1 MADGI
6 KISEL
11 PIAGLLGGTEDV
23 PIVQDGDTKRTYAS
37 AFSRNCVPMT
47 RTINGK
53 ALNYNITLDADDI
66 GYDNET
72 SGLTGDTTQE
82 ALDELADGVSTLEAE
97 KQDVLTFDH
106 APTSGSSNPVTSGGV
121 FDAITALLPTD
132 TASGNPANFPDG
144 YPAPIVDLA
153 VNIDLTQGGTG
164 LPSPDN
170 IRLFTKWNQTT
181 IYKSGADTSDPE
193 ETIISW
199 NGIVSGG
206 VVAGTVDVTTG
217 LLTITHEDIGGQV
230 ENYATVTTVTDTYV
244 QAMFTPMEQWYELNL
259 AWSDRF
265 STDYA
270 SGVPCKMAFITSA
283 GQKRLYFNVPRSV
296 LGGITT
302 EDLRTWLSQS
312 HPAFILKLTTPKT
325 RQLTPH
331 ELFTLMGENN
341 IWASTGAV
349 TVTYKANLPDY
360 LAKKLPSTMSTL
372 SMSRPAMTLGAVE
385 PQSPVLD
392 EGETASAEAEAEN
405 D

>member
-11 PIAGLLGGTEDV
+11 PIAGLLGGSELV
-23 PIVQDGDTKRTYAS
+23 PVVQDGDTKRTYAS
-37 AFSRNCVPMT
+37 AFSQNCVPT
-47 RTINGK
+47 SRTVNGK
-53 ALNYNITLDADDI
+53 TLNSNITLDADDI
-66 GYDNET
+66 GYDNQT

-82 ALDELADGVSTLEAE
+82 ALDELAEGVSTLVVE
-97 KQDVLTFDH
+97 KQNVLTFDQT
-106 APTSGSSNPVTSGGV
+106 PTSGSSNPVTSGGV

-132 TASGNPANFPDG
+132 TVSGNPANFPDG
-144 YPAPIVDLA
+144 YPAPILDLT

-181 IYKSGADTSDPE
+181 VYSSGADTSDPE

-230 ENYATVTTVTDTYV
+230 ENYATVTGLVTSDYV
-244 QAMFTPMEQWYELNL
+244 QAVFTPMEQWYELNL

-270 SGVPCKMAFITSA
+270 SGSSCKMEFITSN
-283 GQKRLYFNVPRSV
+283 GQKRLFFNVPKTV
-296 LGGITT
+296 LGGETT
-302 EDLRTWLSQS
+302 EDLRTWLSQN
-312 HPAFILKLTTPKT
+312 HPAFILQLTTPKT

-331 ELFTLMGENN
+331 ELFALMGENN
-341 IWASTGAV
+341 IWSNTGAV

-360 LAKKLPSTMSTL
+360 LAKKLPSTMSTM
-372 SMSRPAMTLGAVE
+372 SMSRPALTIGAVE
-385 PQSPVLD
+385 LEEQEESEHQD
-392 EGETASAEAEAEN
+392 T
-405 D
+405 